1 MGNPIKTLLKI
12 TKSYGLK
19 ASGVYLLNKLG
30 RVTCDIVVEHF
41 VTLPVD
47 KITDSGPLPDG
58 FEARWLTPEEA
69 LEFSQDPGNDLALEF
84 VENIK
89 SNNRCFGILTQGR
102 LAAYGWYSL
111 NQIEPEYFFQTG
123 MHLPPNLVYMHK
135 GFTHPDFRGQR
146 LHAKGMQQALQ
157 SLSKEGVKAIISTV
171 DWTNFASLKSCD
183 RLGYQRLGRLMKC
196 TLLGRTFSRFP
207 ASAVQIGIT
216 QVSQL
221 PSLAPA
227 QS

>member
-12 TKSYGLK
+12 TQSYGPK
-19 ASGVYLLNKLG
+19 AGGVYLVNKLG
-30 RVTCDIVVEHF
+30 CVSCKIVVEHL

-47 KITDSGPLPDG
+47 QISDSGPLPVG
-58 FEARWLTPEEA
+58 FEARWLTPEEVR
-69 LEFSQDPGNDLALEF
+69 EFSQDIGNDLPLEF

-102 LAAYGWYSL
+102 LAAYGWYAL
-111 NQIEPEYFFQTG
+111 HQVEPKYFFQVG
-123 MHLPPNLVYMHK
+123 MQLPPNLVYMHK
-135 GFTHPDFRGQR
+135 GFTHPDYRGQR
-146 LHAKGMQQALQ
+146 LHAMGMQRALQ
-157 SLSKEGVKAIISTV
+157 SLSEEGVEAIISTV
-171 DWTNFASLKSCD
+171 DWTNFASLRSCD

-207 ASAVQIGIT
+207 VAAVQFGIT
-216 QVSQL
+216 QGSQR

-227 QS
+227 QG